1 MFHNFKIKNI
11 FSLAILGITTS
22 LVGCS
27 LKPNGN
33 IAQAQDKPKVLVS
46 HNVICDLVQT
56 IAQDTVDLTCLIDPN
71 QDPHTYR
78 PTPSQRKAME
88 EAQVILYGGYQLEP
102 QIINLLEATETPAPK
117 IAVYEQAVA
126 EPIMA
131 EHEHT
136 EHSETEA
143 EHEEHTE
150 HSETEAEHEEHTE
163 HSEAEHEAVETEQT
177 STEQQSKSG
186 QQNLEPDPH
195 VWHNI
200 ENTVAMVDLIQATL
214 LQLNPSEAQTYLQN
228 SNALTDQLWQLDAW
242 IKEQIATIPEG
253 QRILVTTHDSLNY
266 YVQAYYLKDYKT
278 LQGLSLAAAPTA
290 SQVRELATA
299 IKQTGVPTIFVESTA
314 NDRVI
319 KNVASAADVKL
330 SPEKLFVDG
339 LGEAE
344 NFTAMISHNT
354 CVIVNGLGGECKPFQ
369 AKTNSN

>member
-1 MFHNFKIKNI
+1 MLHNLKIKNI

-22 LVGCS
+22 LIGCS
-27 LKPNGN
+27 LRPNDN
-33 IAQAQDKPKVLVS
+33 IAQAQDKPKVVAS

-56 IAQDTVDLTCLIDPN
+56 IAQDTVDLTCLIDAN

-88 EAQVILYGGYQLEP
+88 EAQVIFYGGYQLEP

-117 IAVYEQAVA
+117 IAVYEQAVT

-131 EHEHT
+131 EDEHA
-136 EHSETEA
+136 EHSEAEA
-143 EHEEHTE
+143 ED
-150 HSETEAEHEEHTE
+150 EHTE
-163 HSEAEHEAVETEQT
+163 HSEAEHEEHE
-177 STEQQSKSG
+177 SKSD

-214 LQLNPSEAQTYLQN
+214 LQLNPTESPTYLQN

-242 IKEQIATIPEG
+242 IKDQIATIPEG
-253 QRILVTTHDSLNY
+253 KRILVTSHDSLNY
-266 YVQAYYLKDYKT
+266 YVQAYRLEDYKT